1 MVPALEEDTMATTD
15 SLRFVVATQVKTGRD
30 DDFEEF
36 MRDVVV
42 PAQVRARPRQ
52 VGMWHLMRPATD
64 QPEGCSRAW
73 IMTFHGPSTLD
84 DWNLEPLFVEA
95 YGADAS
101 REHLRHF
108 EDMVEGE
115 QTVYAVDDESV
126 L

>member
-1 MVPALEEDTMATTD
+1 MVPAVEEDTMTTTG
-15 SLRFVVATQVKTGRD
+15 SPRFVVATQVKTGRD

-52 VGMWHLMRPATD
+52 VGMWHLMRPTTD
-64 QPEGCSRAW
+64 QPEGTSRAW

-84 DWNLEPLFVEA
+84 DWDLEPLFVEA

-101 REHLRHF
+101 GEHLRHF
-108 EDMVEGE
+108 LDMVEGE
-115 QTVYAVDDESV
+115 QTVYAVESV